1 MHYGITNLK
10 YPLIPNQKSLY
21 RYSESCGVC
30 KLHYM
35 PCKLRTKKAFSHEM
49 AFLRSITVKNKKL

>member
-1 MHYGITNLK
+1 
-10 YPLIPNQKSLY
+10 
-21 RYSESCGVC
+21 
-30 KLHYM
+30 M